1 MMKLISAIS
10 LLLAAVN
17 ATPLNLVESD
27 LGSLEKRDTEII
39 YLSNCLKSVSSGSP
53 TASSE
58 IIYYA
63 ASAQSNGQVPPTQD
77 QCTVSAS
84 SYTTWE
90 GQSRA
95 CKFSTGVTFTSHIEA
110 GSHSFPSFSGT
121 GNNGKNW
128 NCYRDNGRGL
138 FTTSGPEWSRTC
150 SSVYYCV
157 PA

>member
-58 IIYYA
+58 IIVR
-63 ASAQSNGQVPPTQD
+63 SNSILPLTP
-77 QCTVSAS
+77 
-84 SYTTWE
+84 
-90 GQSRA
+90 
-95 CKFSTGVTFTSHIEA
+95 
-110 GSHSFPSFSGT
+110 
-121 GNNGKNW
+121 
-128 NCYRDNGRGL
+128 CY
-138 FTTSGPEWSRTC
+138 
-150 SSVYYCV
+150 
-157 PA
+157 